1 MHAGEAEKGRSQR
14 ANGGKLPAVNVE
26 TSKAA
31 GKQEEKCTPARQRPA
46 GASVQTEADC
56 APSQSRRPSWRG
68 NRKKMHAGEAKKGR
82 SQRANGGKIPAVIVE
97 TAKPGETREEK
108 CTPAR

>member
-1 MHAGEAEKGRSQR
+1 
-14 ANGGKLPAVNVE
+14 
-26 TSKAA
+26 
-31 GKQEEKCTPARQRPA
+31 
-46 GASVQTEADC
+46 
-56 APSQSRRPSWRG
+56 
-68 NRKKMHAGEAKKGR
+68 MHAGEAKKGR